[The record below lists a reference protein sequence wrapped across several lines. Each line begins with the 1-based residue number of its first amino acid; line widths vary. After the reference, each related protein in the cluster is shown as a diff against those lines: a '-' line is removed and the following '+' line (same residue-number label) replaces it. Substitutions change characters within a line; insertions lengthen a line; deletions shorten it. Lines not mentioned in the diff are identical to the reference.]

1 MKYVYVLTS
10 TPKDLYY
17 EQCLM
22 SVFSLK
28 AHNPNA
34 QVQILVDNKTAESFT
49 VENKRDGLKELGA
62 EIVSVEFDDSIKNV
76 ERSRRLKTTIPEH
89 ITGDFLFIDCDTI
102 ICDDL
107 SDIEKID
114 AKFAAVLDGHVPLS
128 EHKHKEYFVKR
139 EKKLGFSATKNTGKH
154 FNSGVMLYRD
164 STESKKMFDKW
175 NELWDFGFT
184 KHHDHHDQPAFNEAS
199 FQTENLLC
207 ELDGE
212 WNCQISQGGLQF
224 LKNAKIIHYFSSEA
238 AGKNY
243 ISYYKLADKSIQ
255 QRIKETGEIPEDI
268 KEMILDPKFQFTGV
282 HLLNDQRI
290 IEIMQSPLIFTI
302 ADIKSKLPF
311 LFKIMDGF
319 CGGLR
324 SFAKKFKGKK

>member
-34 QVQILVDNKTAESFT
+34 QVLILVDNKTAESFT
-49 VENKRDGLKELGA
+49 AENKRDGLKELGA
-62 EIVSVEFDDSIKNV
+62 EIVSVDFDESIKNV

-164 STESKKMFDKW
+164 CTESKKMFDKW

-199 FQTENLLC
+199 FQTGNLLC

-212 WNCQISQGGLQF
+212 WNCQISQGGLAF
-224 LKNAKIIHYFSSEA
+224 LEHAKIIHYFSSEA

-243 ISYYKLADKSIQ
+243 VAYYKLADKSVQ
-255 QRIKETGEIPEDI
+255 QRIKDAGDIPEDI
-268 KEMILDPKFQFTGV
+268 RQMILNPKFQFTKV
-282 HLLNDQRI
+282 HLLNDKRI
-290 IEIMQSPLIFTI
+290 IPILQSPLTFTL
-302 ADIKSKLPF
+302 AEFKLHCPA
-311 LFKIMDGF
+311 LFSILESIVGS
-319 CGGLR
+319 CR
-324 SFAKKFKGKK
+324 SFAKKLKSKK

>member
-10 TPKDLYY
+10 NSEDLYY

-34 QVQILVDNKTAESFT
+34 QVQILVDNKTAQSFT
-49 VENKRDGLKELGA
+49 AENKRNGLVKLGA
-62 EIVSVEFDDSIKNV
+62 KIVSVDFDESIKNI
-76 ERSRRLKTTIPEH
+76 ERSRRLKTTISQH

-114 AKFAAVLDGHVPLS
+114 AKFAAVLDGHVSFL
-128 EHKHKEYFVKR
+128 EHKHKDYFIKR
-139 EKKLGFSATKNTGKH
+139 EKKLGYTATKKTGKH

-164 STESKKMFDKW
+164 CTESKKMFEKW
-175 NELWDFGFT
+175 NKLWELGFT
-184 KHHDHHDQPAFNEAS
+184 RHHDHHDQPAFNEAS
-199 FQTENLLC
+199 FQSDNLLS
-207 ELDGE
+207 ELGGE

-224 LKNAKIIHYFSSEA
+224 LQNAKIIHYFSSEA

-243 ISYYKLADKSIQ
+243 ISYYKLADKEVQ
-255 QRIKETGEIPEDI
+255 QRIKKAGEIPEDI
-268 KEMILDPKFQFTGV
+268 KEMILNPKFQFTGV
-282 HLLNDQRI
+282 HLLNDQRLI
-290 IEIMQSPLIFTI
+290 GIMQSPLVFTI

-311 LFKIMDGF
+311 LYNIMDHS
-319 CGGLR
+319 CSNLR
-324 SFAKKFKGKK
+324 NFAKKFKGGK

>member
-10 TPKDLYY
+10 TSKDLYY

-62 EIVSVEFDDSIKNV
+62 EIVSVDFDESVKNV

-128 EHKHKEYFVKR
+128 KHKHKEYFVK
-139 EKKLGFSATKNTGKH
+139 
-154 FNSGVMLYRD
+154 
-164 STESKKMFDKW
+164 
-175 NELWDFGFT
+175 
-184 KHHDHHDQPAFNEAS
+184 P
-199 FQTENLLC
+199 
-207 ELDGE
+207 
-212 WNCQISQGGLQF
+212 
-224 LKNAKIIHYFSSEA
+224 
-238 AGKNY
+238 
-243 ISYYKLADKSIQ
+243 
-255 QRIKETGEIPEDI
+255 
-268 KEMILDPKFQFTGV
+268 
-282 HLLNDQRI
+282 
-290 IEIMQSPLIFTI
+290 
-302 ADIKSKLPF
+302 
-311 LFKIMDGF
+311 
-319 CGGLR
+319 
-324 SFAKKFKGKK
+324 